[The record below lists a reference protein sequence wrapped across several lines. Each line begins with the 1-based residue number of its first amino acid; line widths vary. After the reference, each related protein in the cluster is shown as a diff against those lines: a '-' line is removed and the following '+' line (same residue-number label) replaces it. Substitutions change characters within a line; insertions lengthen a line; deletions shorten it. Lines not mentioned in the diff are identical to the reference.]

1 MRDLET
7 ENLLYK
13 YFSSDVG
20 VGTENLCSFE
30 FEPII
35 FTAAGEVKTRYFI
48 PKLPGS
54 VNVNVQN
61 SIGVTAEYR
70 LTIYDDAGTKLIENM
85 SVGGS
90 VTKTATFNVSP
101 FHKYTIELTCRSLAG
116 ETQASPTC
124 KFSARVVTKSE
135 VYAIEV

>member
-1 MRDLET
+1 MRDFET

-13 YFSSDVG
+13 YFSSDVK
-20 VGTENLCSFE
+20 VSTENLCSFE

-61 SIGVTAEYR
+61 SIGGTAEYR
-70 LTIYDDAGTKLIENM
+70 MTIYDDAGTKLIENM
-85 SVGGS
+85 SIGGS
-90 VTKTATFNVSP
+90 GGKATFNVSP

-116 ETQASPTC
+116 AAQASPSC
-124 KFSARVVTKSE
+124 KFSARVVTKSAA
-135 VYAIEV
+135 YAMEA

>member
-1 MRDLET
+1 MRDFET

-35 FTAAGEVKTRYFI
+35 FTAAGDVKTRYFI
-48 PKLPGS
+48 PKLSGS

-61 SIGVTAEYR
+61 STGVTAEYR
-70 LTIYDDAGTKLIENM
+70 LTIYDDEGRKLIENM
-85 SVGGS
+85 SIGSSGGT
-90 VTKTATFNVSP
+90 VTFNVST
-101 FHKYTIELTCRSLAG
+101 FHKYTVELTCRSLAG
-116 ETQASPTC
+116 AAQASPTC

-135 VYAIEV
+135 AYAIEA

>member
-20 VGTENLCSFE
+20 VSTENLCSFE
-30 FEPII
+30 FEPVV
-35 FTAAGEVKTRYFI
+35 FTAAGEVKTLYFI
-48 PKLPGS
+48 PKLTGS

-61 SIGVTAEYR
+61 STGVTAEYR
-70 LTIYDDAGTKLIENM
+70 LTIYNDDGTKLIENM
-85 SVGGS
+85 SIGSSGG
-90 VTKTATFNVSP
+90 KATFNVSP
-101 FHKYTIELTCRSLAG
+101 FRKYTVELTCRSLAG

-135 VYAIEV
+135 VYAIEA

>member
-30 FEPII
+30 FEPVI
-35 FTAAGEVKTRYFI
+35 FTAAGEVKTLYFI
-48 PKLPGS
+48 PKLSGS
-54 VNVNVQN
+54 VNVHVQN
-61 SIGVTAEYR
+61 STGVTAEYR
-70 LTIYDDAGTKLIENM
+70 LTIYDDEGRKLIENM
-85 SVGGS
+85 SIGSSGG
-90 VTKTATFNVSP
+90 KATFNVSP

-135 VYAIEV
+135 AYAMEA

>member
-1 MRDLET
+1 MRDLDT

-20 VGTENLCSFE
+20 VSTENLCSFE
-30 FEPII
+30 FEPVV
-35 FTAAGEVKTRYFI
+35 FTAAGEVKTLYFI

-54 VNVNVQN
+54 VNVNIQN
-61 SIGVTAEYR
+61 STGVTAEYR
-70 LTIYDDAGTKLIENM
+70 LTIYDDTGTKLIENM
-85 SVGGS
+85 SIGSSGG
-90 VTKTATFNVSP
+90 KATFNVSP

-135 VYAIEV
+135 VYAMEA

>member
-20 VGTENLCSFE
+20 VSTENLCSFE

-54 VNVNVQN
+54 VNVNVKN
-61 SIGVTAEYR
+61 STGVKAVYR
-70 LTIYDDAGTKLIENM
+70 LTIYDDVGTKLIENM
-85 SVGGS
+85 SIGDLGG
-90 VTKTATFNVSP
+90 TATFNVSP
-101 FHKYTIELTCRSLAG
+101 FHKYTVEMTCRSLAG

-124 KFSARVVTKSE
+124 KFSARVVTKSAAYAME
-135 VYAIEV
+135 V

>member
-1 MRDLET
+1 MRDFET

-30 FEPII
+30 FEPVV

-48 PKLPGS
+48 PKLSGS

-61 SIGVTAEYR
+61 SIGVKAEYR

-85 SVGGS
+85 SIGASGG
-90 VTKTATFNVSP
+90 TATFNVSP
-101 FHKYTIELTCRSLAG
+101 FHKYTVELTCRSLAG
-116 ETQASPTC
+116 AAQASPSC
-124 KFSARVVTKSE
+124 KFSARVVTKSAA
-135 VYAIEV
+135 YAMEA

>member
-1 MRDLET
+1 MRDFET

-30 FEPII
+30 FETVT
-35 FTAAGEVKTRYFI
+35 FTTAGEIKTLYFI
-48 PKLPGS
+48 PKLSGS

-61 SIGVTAEYR
+61 STGVTAEYR

-85 SVGGS
+85 SIGGS
-90 VTKTATFNVSP
+90 GGTATFNVST
-101 FHKYTIELTCRSLAG
+101 FHKYTVELTCRSLAG
-116 ETQASPTC
+116 ATQASPTC

>member
-1 MRDLET
+1 MKDLET

-30 FEPII
+30 FKPVV

-48 PKLPGS
+48 SKLSGS

-61 SIGVTAEYR
+61 SIGKKAEYI
-70 LTIYDDAGTKLIENM
+70 LTIYDDEGTKLIKNM
-85 SVGGS
+85 SIGSSGG
-90 VTKTATFNVSP
+90 TATFNVSP
-101 FHKYTIELTCRSLAG
+101 FHKYTVEMTCRSLAG
-116 ETQASPTC
+116 ATQASPTC